1 MWRSILFFSLAGLI
15 VPNFSDYLYYYQ
27 MNVTKLS
34 KLEYSMLALFGFA
47 ALMLSS
53 LLYNWCFKN
62 VEERILLSLAMIVN
76 FLGSVMTLVYVLEK
90 TGGIPPFV
98 FLALTSTVTDTIFL
112 AMSNLPSMVLFAK
125 LIPSQ
130 IESSMFA
137 VLMGLLNLSHTVL
150 AKLLG
155 NFYNSF
161 VGVSNDNL
169 GDIWKLYCIACGLT
183 ILPLA
188 FVWLL
193 PTK

>member
-1 MWRSILFFSLAGLI
+1 
-15 VPNFSDYLYYYQ
+15 

-34 KLEYSMLALFGFA
+34 KLEYSMLALFGFV

>member
-34 KLEYSMLALFGFA
+34 KLEYSMLALFGFV

-76 FLGSVMTLVYVLEK
+76 FLGSVMTLLYVLEK

-125 LIPSQ
+125 LIPS
-130 IESSMFA
+130 
-137 VLMGLLNLSHTVL
+137 
-150 AKLLG
+150 
-155 NFYNSF
+155 
-161 VGVSNDNL
+161 
-169 GDIWKLYCIACGLT
+169 
-183 ILPLA
+183 
-188 FVWLL
+188 
-193 PTK
+193 